1 MVRRHQHVEVDG
13 HASAADDEGL
23 SVSGFV
29 ANLAK
34 ETDFSEWSGADGE
47 GHQRAAEVGS
57 TGLILELGCRWL
69 VKGCTGR
76 TDTLIIVDLGIDYMD
91 DKW

>member
-47 GHQRAAEVGS
+47 GERQKWDLQ
-57 TGLILELGCRWL
+57 GLFWNSA
-69 VKGCTGR
+69 
-76 TDTLIIVDLGIDYMD
+76 VDG
-91 DKW
+91 W